1 MAPVGQGPLRCG
13 IHTVF
18 AILSLLCFY
27 GTIVGGSLQDDRNGL
42 TAFKN
47 AVDRGSRLEWNAS
60 NVCQWEG
67 VGCREGTPQRVTS
80 LRLPGQGLF
89 GPIPLGSIGQL
100 TELRVVSLRSN
111 KLSGSLPSD
120 LANCSFMRS
129 IYLQKND
136 LSGPLPSNFLLWPN
150 LVHVDLS
157 GNNFSGALPSSVGN
171 LTQLKSLFLQN
182 NSLSGLLPA
191 INISSLTNFSVAN
204 NNLSGPIPV
213 TTTFRRLDVGAFGG
227 NDLCGFPLQVE
238 CPGEAGAPAS
248 SPTSSPAA
256 PRKHH
261 RKLSAGAIA
270 GIVIGGFF
278 LLLLLA
284 LVCFLLCRKGGSK
297 EPKHVNPYA
306 ARSADPNTVVEGSA
320 APPKAEYAT
329 GAAAAA
335 ASEPDRNKLVFFEGN
350 KYAFDLEDLLRASA
364 EVLGKGSV
372 GTAYK
377 AVLENGAIVAVKRL
391 KDVTIERKDFEQQ
404 ISGVV
409 KLRHEHLVPL
419 VAYYYSRE
427 EKLLVYDYMTNGS
440 LSALLHGNKGVNR
453 TPLDWDTRVK
463 IALGAALG
471 IDYLHGQGFTHGN
484 IKSSNILLT
493 NNYNSSVSDYGL
505 AQLVSATPAANRIV
519 GYRAP
524 EVTDIRRVTQK
535 ADVYSFGVLLL
546 ELLTGKAPSL
556 ASMSDE
562 GIDLPRWVQSVVR
575 EEWTA
580 EVFDN
585 ELMRYQDIEEEMVQM
600 LQIAMACVAPSPD
613 QRPAM
618 KQVVRM
624 VEDLKKSDIDES
636 SKRPASSIG
645 KNNVVEYTPDS

>member
-1 MAPVGQGPLRCG
+1 MSSAWRPLRFV
-13 IHTVF
+13 HFTF
-18 AILSLLCFY
+18 AVLSLLCY
-27 GTIVGGSLQDDRNGL
+27 CCNSRVEGSLADDQRGL
-42 TAFKN
+42 LALKR
-47 AVDRGSRLEWNAS
+47 AVDLRGNLQWNGS

-67 VGCREGTPQRVTS
+67 IQCTGTSTQRVTS
-80 LRLPGQGLF
+80 VRLPGRGLF
-89 GPIPLGSIGQL
+89 GPIPAGSIGQL
-100 TELRVVSLRSN
+100 TELRVMSLRSN
-111 KLSGSLPSD
+111 RLSGGLPSD

-129 IYLQKND
+129 IYLQNNKM
-136 LSGPLPSNFLLWPN
+136 SGPLPLNFLLWPN

-157 GNNFSGALPSSVGN
+157 SNNFSGSLPSSLAN
-171 LTQLKSLFLQN
+171 LTELKSLFLQN
-182 NSLSGLLPA
+182 NSLSGSVPTL
-191 INISSLTNFSVAN
+191 NISSLNNFSVAYN
-204 NNLSGPIPV
+204 QLSGPIPV
-213 TTTFRRLDVGAFGG
+213 TTTYSKFNATAFVG
-227 NDLCGFPLQVE
+227 NNLCGFPLPA
-238 CPGEAGAPAS
+238 CPSEAG
-248 SPTSSPAA
+248 PAA
-256 PRKHH
+256 SPLSGLAAPTKRH
-261 RKLSAGAIA
+261 RRLSVGAIA
-270 GIVIGGFF
+270 GIAIGAFFF
-278 LLLLLA
+278 LLLLG
-284 LVCFLLCRKGGSK
+284 LVCFLLFRKGRSK
-297 EPKHVNPYA
+297 TPKNANPYA
-306 ARSADPNTVVEGSA
+306 TRSTDVNTVVEGT
-320 APPKAEYAT
+320 PVPKTEYVA

-335 ASEPDRNKLVFFEGN
+335 ASEPDRNKLVFFDGN
-350 KYAFDLEDLLRASA
+350 KHAFDLEDLLRASA

-377 AVLENGAIVAVKRL
+377 AVLESGSIVAVKRL
-391 KDVTIERKDFEQQ
+391 KDVTIERKDFESQ
-404 ISGVV
+404 IANVG
-409 KLRHEHLVPL
+409 KLKHENLVPL

-427 EKLLVYDYMTNGS
+427 EKLLVYEYMTNGS

-471 IDYLHGQGFTHGN
+471 IDYLHGHGSTHGN

-493 NNYNSSVSDYGL
+493 NNYNSCVSDYGL

-546 ELLTGKAPSL
+546 ELLTGKAPSQ

-580 EVFDN
+580 EVFDI
-585 ELMRYQDIEEEMVQM
+585 ELLRYQYIEEEMVQM

-618 KQVVRM
+618 KQVVKM
-624 VEDLKKSDIDES
+624 VEDIKKNDLDDASRLATS
-636 SKRPASSIG
+636 SKG
-645 KNNVVEYTPDS
+645 KGEAVEYGPDT